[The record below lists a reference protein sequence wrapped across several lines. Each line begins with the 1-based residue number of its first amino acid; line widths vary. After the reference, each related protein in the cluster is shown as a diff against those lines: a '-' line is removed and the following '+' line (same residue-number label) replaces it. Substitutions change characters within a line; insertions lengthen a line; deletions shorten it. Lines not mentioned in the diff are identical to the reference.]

1 MRGIVQ
7 SLTATIPLSS
17 IFSPNLRRYNIG
29 WPGEKHLGPT
39 NFLSSHS
46 LQPNIYKKT
55 VYSSLFSLIFFI
67 LLISP
72 QPNGPLVSMDVHK
85 YFNELIMFLFGLLTW
100 FIRVKLLYSVLM
112 YWTLY
117 KVDM

>member
-7 SLTATIPLSS
+7 SLTATISLSS

-29 WPGEKHLGPT
+29 GPGEKHLSPT

-46 LQPNIYKKT
+46 LQPNIYKN
-55 VYSSLFSLIFFI
+55 SLFFTFLSYIFY
-67 LLISP
+67 SP
-72 QPNGPLVSMDVHK
+72 YFTMDVHK
-85 YFNELIMFLFGLLTW
+85 YFNELIMFLFGFLTW
-100 FIRVKLLYSVLM
+100 FIRVRLSYSVLM

-117 KVDM
+117 EVDM